1 MEIKV
6 EWFEKGG
13 KQYGRFYFEGKL
25 TKAAAEAAIKEW
37 KNIFDQRPGEKFI
50 LIWDCTELI
59 DYEPMARIFWQKALK
74 ETQRQIAKVWLASDS
89 KMIRAGASIMNLFVK
104 FDLKVMT
111 SESDIFEITKPSLQ
125 GEMILS

>member
-1 MEIKV
+1 MEIKI

-13 KQYGRFYFEGKL
+13 KQYGRFCFTQKL
-25 TKAAAEAAIKEW
+25 TKKAAEAAIKEW
-37 KNIFDQRPGEKFI
+37 KNIFDQRPADKFI

-74 ETQRQIAKVWLASDS
+74 ETQQQITKVWLASDS

-111 SESDIFEITKPSLQ
+111 SESDIFEMTEPIQ
-125 GEMILS
+125 QVEMTLS